1 MLPRHRTTARS
12 IILILVLLGVC
23 TGTAQA
29 AVPKQLVFPV
39 VGKVTFQDDF
49 GAPRSGHRHQGND
62 IMAERWSPVVAV
74 EPGRVVHPSW
84 GSADCL
90 LILHGRSGTD
100 YWYLHLNDDV
110 THGDDNRARNCRVG
124 VAFTPGFRSGMRVR
138 AGQLIGF
145 VGNSGNAAGIHPH
158 LHFELHPGG
167 GRAVSPYRWLKNGQR
182 LLYAV
187 PGNVTSIRLALFGNY
202 KGAETS
208 LSLRVGRVAASTGW
222 KAPAVPR
229 PVQLKEG
236 DGMTVERMS
245 DTGKITPAFL
255 AKATVGERITVW
267 TPFFKPTLQ
276 TQLAPPDILAALK
289 VRLRGEP

>member
-12 IILILVLLGVC
+12 ILILVLLGIC
-23 TGTAQA
+23 TGTANA

-39 VGKVTFQDDF
+39 VGPVTFQDDF
-49 GAPRSGHRHQGND
+49 GAPRGNHRHQGND

-84 GSADCL
+84 GSRDCL

-110 THGDDNRARNCRVG
+110 TKGDDNRARNCRVG
-124 VAFTPGFRSGMRVR
+124 VAFTPDFRSGMRVR

-167 GRAVSPYRWLKNGQR
+167 NNAVSPYRRLKSGR
-182 LLYAV
+182 RALYAV
-187 PGNVTSIRLALFGNY
+187 PGRVQSVRLALFGNY
-202 KGAETS
+202 RGADAS
-208 LSLRVGRVAASTGW
+208 LQLRVGRVAASTGW
-222 KAPAVPR
+222 KSPAVPR
-229 PVQLKEG
+229 PVALAEG
-236 DGMTVERMS
+236 EGMQVERMS
-245 DTGKITPAFL
+245 DTGKITPAVL
-255 AKATVGERITVW
+255 AKATLGERVTVW
-267 TPFFKPTLQ
+267 TSYFTPTLA
-276 TQLAPPDILAALK
+276 TQLAPPDLLAAVK
-289 VRLRGEP
+289 VRLRGQP

>member
-1 MLPRHRTTARS
+1 MLLRHRTTARS
-12 IILILVLLGVC
+12 ILILFLLGVC

-39 VGKVTFQDDF
+39 VGPVSFQDDF

-84 GSADCL
+84 GSRDCL

-110 THGDDNRARNCRVG
+110 TRRDDNRARDCRKG
-124 VAFTPGFRSGMRVR
+124 VAFTPDFRSGMRVR

-167 GRAVSPYRWLKNGQR
+167 GRAVSPYRWLKTGQR

-202 KGAETS
+202 RSAEES
-208 LSLRVGRVAASTGW
+208 LALRVGRVLASTGW
-222 KAPAVPR
+222 RSPAVPR
-229 PVQLKEG
+229 PVSLTEAE
-236 DGMTVERMS
+236 GMTVERMS
-245 DTGKITPAFL
+245 DTGELTPTTMD
-255 AKATVGERITVW
+255 KATLGERITVW
-267 TPFFKPTLQ
+267 TSFFKPSLE
-276 TQLAPPDILAALK
+276 TQLAPANLLAAIK
-289 VRLRGEP
+289 VRLRGEPS